1 MGSLNKIVS
10 GCLAAAT
17 FMGCEK
23 SADSFS
29 LLAETNTFKQSE
41 AYAPR
46 KIDILWVIDNSG
58 SMDSSQVNVAS
69 NLNKFISRF
78 VDKRY
83 DFHIGVT
90 TTDAYLSNFGYGISR
105 SYLRDG
111 VGSNHTGVFVL
122 DRDTPNLIPTFT
134 TNILQGTSGSGDER
148 AFSSMKTTLLNS
160 FNSAFRRADAF
171 LAVILVSDEEDFS
184 HNNMTFIEDP
194 NNSSIET
201 VSSYKTWLDSFTNST
216 TSLRNYSFNTIQI
229 LDSTCLATLNASYP
243 GRKIAQRTAQ
253 LADMTGGIKAS
264 LCGDFADSLQLIS
277 DSILELSS
285 VFQLNREPIPETIA
299 VTVNGA
305 TIPQD
310 TINGWVYDATN
321 NTITFKGTA
330 IPAQGSDIRIAFEP
344 RTIKL

>member
-10 GCLAAAT
+10 GCLAVAT

-58 SMDSSQVNVAS
+58 SMDSSQVNVAN
-69 NLNKFISRF
+69 NLNTFISRF
-78 VDKRY
+78 IEKRY

-90 TTDAYLSNFGYGISR
+90 TTDAYLSNFGYGSYR

-111 VGSNHTGVFVL
+111 VGANHTGVFVL
-122 DRDTPNLIPTFT
+122 NRDTPNFIPTFT
-134 TNILQGTSGSGDER
+134 TNILQGTGGSGDER
-148 AFSSMKTTLLNS
+148 AFSSMKATLLNN
-160 FNSAFRRADAF
+160 FNAAFRRPDAF

-194 NNSSIET
+194 NHASMES
-201 VSSYKTWLDSFTNST
+201 VASYKTWLDTYTSST
-216 TSLRNYSFNTIQI
+216 ATLRNYSFNTIQI

-264 LCGDFADSLQLIS
+264 LCGNFADSLQLIS

-285 VFQLNREPIPETIA
+285 VFQLNREPIPETIV
-299 VTVNGA
+299 VTVNGV
-305 TIPQD
+305 TVPQD
-310 TINGWVYDATN
+310 NTNGWVYDAVN
-321 NTITFKGTA
+321 NTITFKGTS
-330 IPAQGSDIRIAFEP
+330 IPAQGSDIRIAFDP
-344 RTIKL
+344 RTIRL